1 VRHLKAGE
9 RRGVLEFKAQ
19 ADGIE
24 RVYGYRVLE
33 NYPFYVLAGLSE
45 QDVMAAWRR
54 RIVFV
59 ALLGSLLF
67 VSLVAVVVGLYR
79 SQRREHAVAQDLLRN
94 DERLNSA
101 QRIAQLGSWEIELPS
116 MNVRCSAE
124 LFRIFELPDSLR
136 PAAKYDD
143 FMARVHPE
151 DQENTHKVLMDRSPP
166 VSRPR

>member
-101 QRIAQLGSWEIELPS
+101 QRIAQLGS
-116 MNVRCSAE
+116 
-124 LFRIFELPDSLR
+124 
-136 PAAKYDD
+136 
-143 FMARVHPE
+143 
-151 DQENTHKVLMDRSPP
+151 
-166 VSRPR
+166 